1 MCKKFWN
8 VPQGPVWSETCLPIP
23 PQLISLHLPSP
34 HLHEAQGSGHM
45 SGPPPCLDISILLTW
60 LSFSSE
66 MPFFTSHFFAFH
78 IIIHS
83 SFRVL
88 ITVYIQTCVL
98 WLFLYFKLHTHT
110 KSVLVQE
117 NKDSLHWPPLHSQWV
132 THTAPG
138 PLWVLSKYL
147 LILNENVNLF
157 WQREERILKWVFLLK
172 ILF

>member
-1 MCKKFWN
+1 MAPKALCRLR
-8 VPQGPVWSETCLPIP
+8 PVCPFHPNLFHFTSTNLT
-23 PQLISLHLPSP
+23 SP
-34 HLHEAQGSGHM
+34 HLHEVQGSGHT
-45 SGPPPCLDISILLTW
+45 SGPPSSLDISIPLTW

-78 IIIHS
+78 IITIHS

-88 ITVYIQTCVL
+88 ITMYIQTCVL
-98 WLFLYFKLHTHT
+98 WLSLYFKLHTRT

-117 NKDSLHWPPLHSQWV
+117 NKHSLLWAPLHTQWV

-138 PLWVLSKYL
+138 PLWVLNKYL

-172 ILF
+172 IPF